1 MEKMAEKDI
10 RKKVENIMNKHEVG
24 DYKGLLKDL
33 GKEKMMDKK
42 KRRTLEM
49 VMWEYGMR
57 DFTELLEELE
67 EIESDESE
75 DELDVVAGAVMT
87 VEKKL
92 SVEGGSVARKVG
104 VKCKKRDTFQRL

>member
-1 MEKMAEKDI
+1 M
-10 RKKVENIMNKHEVG
+10 
-24 DYKGLLKDL
+24 
-33 GKEKMMDKK
+33 
-42 KRRTLEM
+42 
-49 VMWEYGMR
+49 GMS

-104 VKCKKRDTFQRL
+104 IKCKKWDMCYRGSEVEPDERVDEVPAVRTADPYMVIGWVEKKLGLSC